1 MPKEIYLVKVGM
13 SMTEGMVSEWYIPDG
28 GAVKK
33 GELVYALETEKVNLD
48 VDAEADGIVKHLAEP
63 GVMLAPGDVVGYI
76 YLDGES
82 VPEGPLGGDAAQ
94 SPAESAEAEPEP
106 VAAATVQS
114 QPAIAAINLAEPS
127 GDGRLKS
134 SPAARRLASEI
145 GVDITRLAG
154 SGPGGRIIERDVEA
168 ARGQPASSASVVPM
182 KQAEHIHAS
191 PLARRIAAER
201 GVNLATVRGSGPG
214 GRIIQAD
221 VEAASSKS
229 GSNTSGATAS
239 SNSGAQRYLPGQSIP
254 LKGMRRTI
262 AQRMHESLKE
272 TAQLSMDMAATM
284 DDAVKLRTQL
294 VKEWEGIAKPT
305 FTDLVIRAV
314 AKALREHPQMNSQ
327 FQTDAIELMQEVH
340 VGLAVAVP
348 EGLLVP
354 VIRNADQLTL
364 QEIAIESARLANAAR
379 EGTLGLDDFAGGTF
393 TVSALGMFGVNSFTP
408 IINRPQS
415 GILGV
420 NQIYDGLAWDGDT
433 PVKTKQMN
441 LSLTWDHRVLDGA
454 PAAEF
459 LATVVG
465 LLSEPYRLLV

>member
-48 VDAEADGIVKHLAEP
+48 VDAEADGIVKHLVEP

-82 VPEGPLGGDAAQ
+82 VPEGPLVGGAAE
-94 SPAESAEAEPEP
+94 SPAENAEAEAEP
-106 VAAATVQS
+106 VAAAAQA
-114 QPAIAAINLAEPS
+114 QPVVATINPAEPS

-168 ARGQPASSASVVPM
+168 ARGQSASSASVVPM
-182 KQAEHIHAS
+182 KQAENIHAS

-201 GVNLATVRGSGPG
+201 GVNLAAVRGSGPG

-221 VEAASSKS
+221 VEAASSQR
-229 GSNTSGATAS
+229 GSNVSGAAPS
-239 SNSGAQRYLPGQSIP
+239 SDSGAQRYLPGQSIP

-354 VIRNADQLTL
+354 VIRHADQLTL

-459 LATVVG
+459 LATVVE

>member
-13 SMTEGMVSEWYIPDG
+13 TMTEGMVSEWYVPDG
-28 GAVKK
+28 AAVKK

-48 VDAEADGIVKHLAEP
+48 VDAEADGIVKHAVEP

-76 YLDGES
+76 YLAGET
-82 VPEGPLGGDAAQ
+82 VPEGPLSGQAGRDDADASSVVIEAPSVVPAPVAT
-94 SPAESAEAEPEP
+94 SPVAVQASAEPGL
-106 VAAATVQS
+106 V
-114 QPAIAAINLAEPS
+114 
-127 GDGRLKS
+127 DGRLKS
-134 SPAARRLASEI
+134 SPAARRLASEL
-145 GVDITRLAG
+145 GVTLSLVRG
-154 SGPGGRIIERDVEA
+154 SGPGGRIIERDVQA
-168 ARGQPASSASVVPM
+168 ASASSVSMPHQPVSTPAKEVL
-182 KQAEHIHAS
+182 AS
-191 PLARRIAAER
+191 PLAKRIAAER
-201 GVNLATVRGSGPG
+201 GLDLALISGSGPN

-221 VEAASSKS
+221 VEAQAHKGSSSQSKTAAAS
-229 GSNTSGATAS
+229 GSEFH
-239 SNSGAQRYLPGQSIP
+239 PGQRIP

-262 AQRMHESLKE
+262 ATRMYESLQE
-272 TAQLSMDMAATM
+272 TAQLSMDMTATM
-284 DDAVKLRTQL
+284 DDAVRLRSQL
-294 VKEWEGIAKPT
+294 VKEWEGVAKPT
-305 FTDLVIRAV
+305 YTDLVIRAV
-314 AKALREHPQMNSQ
+314 AKALRLHPQMNSQ
-327 FQTDAIELMQEVH
+327 YQEDAIELMRDVH

-354 VIRNADQLTL
+354 VIRDADQRSL
-364 QEIAIESARLANAAR
+364 QDIAIESARLANAAR
-379 EGTLGLDDFAGGTF
+379 TGALGLDDYAGGTF

-420 NQIYDGLAWDGDT
+420 NQIYDGLTWDGET

-459 LATVVG
+459 LATVVE